1 MRTSR
6 TAHIACLLGTLA
18 AAGFAT
24 QSRAQAPAFPP
35 IPVSPDNA
43 PDNTANWLIPYVQY
57 QYTYDDNLFRLPSNP
72 KDYPG
77 AGTTTPLVLPRSL
90 GDHLNT
96 GSAGVDG
103 HWVISQ
109 QSVDYGLEVDE
120 NRFVRNTNL
129 NNTSGAAKAIWN
141 WSLASDLT
149 GQLGGNYTRSLAGF
163 SDSFFF
169 SRDIIDRQEYF
180 ANGRYQI
187 GPRWA
192 VYGSLDDSYTKNNG
206 ALNAQGIDPL
216 RFNDLDLKTGKVGVE
231 IATSQA
237 NTIGAEYR
245 FTHGHYPH
253 QEAPP
258 PAVATTPG
266 VPPPPAPANTLVDP
280 DYNENSGVVIVKY
293 APTDKTTLN
302 GDAGFLQRNYPGSPG
317 VGAFSGDIWH
327 LKFQWQA
334 TDKTSLSVTG
344 SRDLQAYLY
353 ALSDYFVQTG
363 VSASPVWVQTD
374 KITWVAVVAWYKQ
387 DYIESSFSNI
397 VAGPRRDT
405 VSSAQGGIQYTPFRS
420 LVLTFAYRHELRHSN
435 QAEFGYVDNLANA
448 GVKFKF

>member
-1 MRTSR
+1 MRTLR
-6 TAHIACLLGTLA
+6 TAHLACLMGTLA
-18 AAGFAT
+18 AAGLAT

-35 IPVSPDNA
+35 IPIAPENA
-43 PDNTANWLIPYVQY
+43 PDNTASWFTPYVQY
-57 QYTYDDNLFRLPSNP
+57 QYTYDDNLFRLPASPAN
-72 KDYPG
+72 YVHL
-77 AGTTTPLVLPRSL
+77 AGVSAIPAGISIE
-90 GDHLNT
+90 DHLNT
-96 GSAGVDG
+96 GSAGIDG

-109 QSVDYGLEVDE
+109 QSVDYGLEIDE

-129 NNTSGAAKAIWN
+129 NNTSGTAKATWN

-149 GQLGGNYTRSLAGF
+149 GQLGGNYARSLAGF

-169 SRDIIDRQEYF
+169 ERDIIDRQEYF

-192 VYGSLDDSYTKNNG
+192 VYGTLDDSYTKSEGTNTS
-206 ALNAQGIDPL
+206 AGIDNL
-216 RFNDLDLKTGKVGVE
+216 EFNDLDLKTGKVGVE

-253 QEAPP
+253 QAPP
-258 PAVATTPG
+258 
-266 VPPPPAPANTLVDP
+266 VPPVEANPGAPPVTGVLIDP
-280 DYNENSGVVIVKY
+280 DYNENSGVVIAKY
-293 APTDKTTLN
+293 APTDKTTFN
-302 GDAGFLQRNYPGSPG
+302 ADAGYLQRSYPDSPG
-317 VGAFSGDIWH
+317 VGAFSGDVWH
-327 LKFQWQA
+327 LKFLWQA

-353 ALSDYFVQTG
+353 AQSDYFVQEG
-363 VSASPVWVQTD
+363 VSASPVWIQTD

-387 DYIESSFSNI
+387 DYIASSFSNI

-405 VSSAQGGIQYTPFRS
+405 ITTGQGGIQYTPLRS
-420 LVLTFAYRHELRHSN
+420 LVLTFTYRHELRHSN
-435 QAEFGYVDNLANA
+435 QPQFAYGDNLANA